1 MMLSTNT
8 RITEKTSAVLNNFTN
23 DGGDVELGGDTLT
36 VKQAAEL
43 MGKTEQF
50 VRIGLQRSVFPFGW
64 AVMMGR
70 QWSYFISRSKFEEYT
85 GIKTKGKG
93 GES

>member
-1 MMLSTNT
+1 MIGNNV
-8 RITEKTSAVLNNFTN
+8 KTSETTLQGFNRFTDKDSN
-23 DGGDVELGGDTLT
+23 IELRYDTLT